1 MNLTDYGKWSGVAF
15 HESLVALSPSGD
27 TNESNIEW
35 LADNLREEGDYD
47 SFKEAFILFLR
58 DESMTFSQKGDLY
71 LDGMTSGAK
80 AWDYFKWIWE
90 HFAPGEPW
98 PLEGQERPKD

>member
-1 MNLTDYGKWSGVAF
+1 MIRKNYGAWDHAEFLK
-15 HESLVALSPSGD
+15 ALSGQAPCWD
-27 TNESNIEW
+27 TNESNVEW
-35 LADNLREEGDYD
+35 WAGVLRDNGHYD
-47 SFKEAFILFLR
+47 SFKEAFTLFLR

-71 LDGMTSGAK
+71 LDGMTSGGK

>member
-1 MNLTDYGKWSGVAF
+1 MIYGEWNADEIRNYLCG
-15 HESLVALSPSGD
+15 LSPSSD
-27 TNESNIEW
+27 SSEANIE
-35 LADNLREEGDYD
+35 LVAEELKGRGHYD

-58 DESMTFSQKGDLY
+58 DESMSFSQKGDLY